1 MSIINYIAQKK
12 AKFQNK
18 IQSNRTK
25 SIAKKETLLKEM
37 EIKNK
42 VREQDLAI
50 ERRYQE
56 EKIKTK
62 ELKKA
67 QFRNTLAGRVVTN
80 IKSKVNE
87 SKKKNK
93 NRLRNDNNI
102 LNAKNTYSNPFS
114 SSGSIGSDPF
124 TKGTI
129 ERNVF
134 SSSGEIKPKPMKK
147 RVKIIEY

>member
-50 ERRYQE
+50 ERRFQE
-56 EKIKTK
+56 EKMREKD
-62 ELKKA
+62 LKKES
-67 QFRNTLAGRVVTN
+67 FKNTFAGRVANN
-80 IKSKVNE
+80 IKGKVNE
-87 SKKKNK
+87 SKKQNK
-93 NRLRNDNNI
+93 TRLSNNNNI
-102 LNAKNTYSNPFS
+102 LTAQNTYSNPFS
-114 SSGSIGSDPF
+114 TSGSIGSAPF
-124 TKGTI
+124 SKGSI
-129 ERNVF
+129 GRNVF
-134 SSSGEIKPKPMKK
+134 SSTGEIKPKPLKK